1 MSKEEKKNDS
11 VEQKKKKKEGQD
23 IDPQR
28 DPDKPAHSK
37 NEKSNK

>member
-1 MSKEEKKNDS
+1 MNNEEKKNDS
-11 VEQKKKKKEGQD
+11 IEQKKKKQEGQD

-37 NEKSNK
+37 NDKSSK